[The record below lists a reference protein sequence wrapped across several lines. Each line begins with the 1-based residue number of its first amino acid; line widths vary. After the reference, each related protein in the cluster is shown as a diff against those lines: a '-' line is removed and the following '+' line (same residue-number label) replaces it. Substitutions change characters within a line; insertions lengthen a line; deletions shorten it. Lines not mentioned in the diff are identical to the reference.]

1 MTLTLKIWF
10 LAGRYHATDWNHQ
23 VNEGVLEWP
32 PSPWRLYRTFV
43 FSYYRLP
50 ERPERS
56 VLLGLLETLS
66 SVLPDYYLPP
76 ITEGHTRH
84 YMPVW
89 KEGENRT
96 TLVFDTFLALGQ
108 GAFSEDAVV
117 WMTWPGL
124 ALSESHHRL
133 LAQLC
138 ERISYL
144 GRAESWAELSIQDQ
158 PSLGGQKAFPLLE
171 AVGGTGTHTVKVL
184 VPMQE
189 ELAKLKSQTLPPP
202 KRGKAR
208 YKIPQ
213 DILSALELDIG
224 DWHRQGWSGIPG
236 ARWVPYVLDEPPR
249 QRKYPASKGFS
260 LAGEPAFAR
269 FTLSGNVLPKLTRA
283 LSIGERFREA
293 LMSWSN
299 GHVLFS
305 GRDPENLDDTG
316 NPLPVQGHP
325 HCWYLSEDVD
335 GDGFIDH
342 VLVYAAKGFDEKA
355 LKALRDLKKVWS
367 NETSE
372 GELQTIL
379 IQLGRVKDYAT
390 TLESR
395 IPGVSPLIAK
405 ATTWRSLTPMV
416 LPRHFKR
423 NPKLDPASQ
432 LLIDSP
438 EHQVLSQIRC
448 LRKHDLLKF
457 SEPPGWT
464 WKNHILVTQ
473 EGFDGLYPWY
483 AYQRLR
489 QKGNG
494 SHAGNKAYWVEITF
508 PEAIVGPLAL
518 GYAAHFGL
526 GVFMPC
532 LKKWQTTSEVL
543 SADEKIG

>member
-1 MTLTLKIWF
+1 MIAQNISAF
-10 LAGRYHATDWNHQ
+10 HPDPPAVAESAG
-23 VNEGVLEWP
+23 
-32 PSPWRLYRTFV
+32 
-43 FSYYRLP
+43 
-50 ERPERS
+50 
-56 VLLGLLETLS
+56 LLG
-66 SVLPDYYLPP
+66 
-76 ITEGHTRH
+76 
-84 YMPVW
+84 
-89 KEGENRT
+89 
-96 TLVFDTFLALGQ
+96 
-108 GAFSEDAVV
+108 
-117 WMTWPGL
+117 GL
-124 ALSESHHRL
+124 AKRL
-133 LAQLC
+133 LVASAAATYPVQ
-138 ERISYL
+138 
-144 GRAESWAELSIQDQ
+144 
-158 PSLGGQKAFPLLE
+158 E
-171 AVGGTGTHTVKVL
+171 A
-184 VPMQE
+184 
-189 ELAKLKSQTLPPP
+189 
-202 KRGKAR
+202 
-208 YKIPQ
+208 
-213 DILSALELDIG
+213 
-224 DWHRQGWSGIPG
+224 
-236 ARWVPYVLDEPPR
+236 
-249 QRKYPASKGFS
+249 
-260 LAGEPAFAR
+260 AGEPAFAR
-269 FTLSGNVLPKLTRA
+269 FALSGNVLPKLTRA

-293 LMSWSN
+293 LMSWSK

-372 GELQTIL
+372 GEFQTIL

-532 LKKWQTTSEVL
+532 LKKMANHQQGFECRRKNWLKASCPRFFRGMPLKTRFANPSNPYGSRIFAQTL
-543 SADEKIG
+543 LEKRRKIATIGQVCQFAPANAHPISILTPCPLTVVFPHSPFEGFVS